1 MQQVK
6 YCFIAA
12 LIILYHIIEIEK
24 SMMIWGEIVMSDSGL
39 KYMILGTGGTGG
51 AVGAHLAH
59 GGMDV
64 TFIARGRHLE
74 AMREHGLR
82 VIRPDT
88 EFTVSPARAFSM
100 EEFEDCSEDLRPDV
114 IFVCVKG
121 YSIADTIS
129 FIRRIAGPETLVI
142 PILNIFGT
150 GGEMQKELPGITVT
164 DGCIYVASEV
174 REPGVIFMNGTI
186 LRVIF
191 GLRKDQRE
199 NIATQEQTGCNLGS
213 RLKQVEEDL
222 NACGIRGILSDNIER
237 DAMRKFSY
245 VSPQGACGLYYDVPA
260 GAMQKEGEE
269 RDCFAG
275 MIGEIATLADAMGIG
290 FESDVVSESLRILD
304 GLAPDMTTSL
314 QRDVAAGK
322 ATEIDGLIYNVL
334 TMAEKF
340 GVDLPIYRKV
350 VAELKARGIR

>member
-1 MQQVK
+1 MESDQRKLK
-6 YCFIAA
+6 Y
-12 LIILYHIIEIEK
+12 LII
-24 SMMIWGEIVMSDSGL
+24 
-39 KYMILGTGGTGG
+39 GTGGTGG
-51 AVGAHLAH
+51 AVGAHLAY
-59 GGMDV
+59 GGKDV

-74 AMREHGLR
+74 TMRENGLK

-88 EFTVSPARAFSM
+88 EFTVRPARAFSM
-100 EEFEDCSEDLRPDV
+100 EECSEDLRPDV
-114 IFVCVKG
+114 ILVCVKG
-121 YSIADTIS
+121 YSIADTIP
-129 FIRRIAGPETLVI
+129 FISKIAGPDTLVI

-150 GGEMQKELPGITVT
+150 GGEMQKELLGITVT

-174 REPGVIFMNGTI
+174 WEPGVIFMNGTI
-186 LRVIF
+186 LRVVF

-199 NIATQEQTGCNLGS
+199 RLAGLSGCEQEQAGCDLIS

-245 VSPQGACGLYYDVPA
+245 VSPQGACGLYYDIPA
-260 GAMQKEGEE
+260 GPMQKEGEA

-275 MIGEIATLADAMGIG
+275 MIGEIAKLADAMGIG

-322 ATEIDGLIYNVL
+322 STEIDGLIYNVL
-334 TMAEKF
+334 TMAEKY

-350 VAELKARGIR
+350 VAELKSRGIR